1 MPKDTKDAHP
11 RCDACDHQKLKS
23 LENSPAV
30 RELRDKIEQ
39 LNFRLTECRTE
50 NQMLKRN
57 LHLAKQMVCK
67 EIGEHSKDF
76 QTLLKHGTE
85 PGFRGRMETVLLLKK
100 KVHDLQDHLKK
111 LEGETPKIRETCSEE
126 FVKKRIP
133 EDRKAYWRM
142 ELERRLAKEDAE
154 KQMSPVAKECNELRK
169 KLDSEKAR
177 FRDLNSEL
185 NLLRA
190 ELESQVSKNEEDMG
204 LVQSFK
210 TIENQLQDTL
220 NERAE
225 IRDALIGFKARNKR
239 LEGEISSLKDEL
251 QILYNKAKDNNML
264 IDSLTGKH
272 KQIQEAIEAE
282 KSIVRQNVERYKGEL
297 KQLRDYYED
306 DVKLL
311 DYLQTLTYERNNM
324 VENLKKDIESGLA
337 EDESDKEESESL
349 EKEDAEYHEKEDTQQ
364 ADDIDLS
371 NEPKASTS
379 QEKALNPDEGQEV
392 SEGKEISISES
403 EAKILQMTIDC
414 EKYKTLLQ
422 AAQMESHRLSYIISV
437 QEKQMND
444 IAMKVVE
451 TGRIIMQ
458 KNAEKKELS
467 EKIKR
472 LQKSVAEKRKKS
484 SVFMQSK
491 SRLQDLAIK
500 IDALKEENDFLR
512 SFLQSAVESKFEDFD
527 LYRRFVGE
535 TKGFFANALKE
546 IKATIKQKNESA
558 EGPVQEPVEG
568 SDGNE

>member
-1 MPKDTKDAHP
+1 MPKDVKDAHP

-23 LENSPAV
+23 LENCSAV

-67 EIGEHSKDF
+67 EIGEHSENF
-76 QTLLKHGTE
+76 QTLLKHGTD
-85 PGFRGRMETVLLLKK
+85 PGFRGRLETVLLLKK

-111 LEGETPKIRETCSEE
+111 LEGEAPKVRETCSEE

-154 KQMSPVAKECNELRK
+154 KQMSPVAKECHELRK
-169 KLDSEKAR
+169 KLEAEKTR

-190 ELESQVSKNEEDMG
+190 ELDSQVNKNEEDMG
-204 LVQSFK
+204 LVLSFK
-210 TIENQLQDTL
+210 TMENQLQDTL

-225 IRDALIGFKARNKR
+225 IRDALAGYKARNKR

-251 QILYNKAKDNNML
+251 QILYNKAKDNNLL

-282 KSIVRQNVERYKGEL
+282 KSIVRQNVERYKDEL
-297 KQLRDYYED
+297 KQMKDNYES

-311 DYLQTLTYERNNM
+311 DYLQSLTYERNNM
-324 VENLKKDIESGLA
+324 VESLKKDIESGLV
-337 EDESDKEESESL
+337 EEESDKEDAEST
-349 EKEDAEYHEKEDTQQ
+349 EKEDPQPPVET
-364 ADDIDLS
+364 DLS
-371 NEPKASTS
+371 DEPKSTS
-379 QEKALNPDEGQEV
+379 SQENPPNPDDDQALQDAP
-392 SEGKEISISES
+392 EGKKPSMSES
-403 EAKILQMTIDC
+403 KSKILQMTIDC
-414 EKYKTLLQ
+414 EKYKTLLE
-422 AAQMESHRLSYIISV
+422 AAQMESHRLSYIISI

-472 LQKSVAEKRKKS
+472 LQKSIAERRKKS
-484 SVFMQSK
+484 SFFMQSK

-512 SFLQSAVESKFEDFD
+512 SFLQTAVESKFDDFD

-535 TKGFFANALKE
+535 TKEFFINALKE
-546 IKATIKQKNESA
+546 IRTTLKQKK
-558 EGPVQEPVEG
+558 EPQDEALVEELTEG